1 MDGRSP
7 KVKRYNNGGMMAPTG
22 NNQAGGSPGMGG
34 RSPGMGMGKSPRL
47 LTRRAN
53 GYTANDWLK

>member
-1 MDGRSP
+1 M
-7 KVKRYNNGGMMAPTG
+7 KRYQNGGMMAPTG
-22 NNQAGGSPGMGG
+22 NDQAGRSPLAG

-47 LTRRAN
+47 LARRAN